1 MNRRKLLVRE
11 SGCDAIDD
19 VDWGRTGLGRRC
31 VRPDKLVSGVERLCE
46 GLNSCRI
53 VNA

>member
-1 MNRRKLLVRE
+1 MNRRKLRVRE

-31 VRPDKLVSGVERLCE
+31 VRPDKLIARVERLCE
-46 GLNSCRI
+46 ASNSYRI
-53 VNA
+53 GDA